1 MNRSES
7 PSTALRAPSPPL
19 GEKDGMRR
27 YGSWK
32 ANSLPNEVRQAAV
45 KAGDSEVEHR
55 VVRDQEMNFLLAAAK
70 LASPMLIKSMV
81 EPASDTHPL
90 AFQTGPDRKG
100 RRPAA

>member
-1 MNRSES
+1 MVGPASSNSSRGARTFAFPSPRAPFRFFACIGTMNRSES

-55 VVRDQEMNFLLAAAK
+55 VVRDQEMNFL
-70 LASPMLIKSMV
+70 
-81 EPASDTHPL
+81 
-90 AFQTGPDRKG
+90 F
-100 RRPAA
+100 